1 MLGLTR
7 SSFPGRGGKLLTDS
21 GRRDMNK
28 PARFIIVI
36 LAAFALASL
45 SLYWSRMGGVA
56 PAPPQSEPARAIISE
71 VKTAEGQIGAVDPGS
86 NTLVL
91 IDGSGEVVFAFD
103 ERTAIVES
111 GRPVQPNSIRRGA
124 AATVRYTQRGGKNW
138 ARKIELARAAPP
150 ESY

>member
-1 MLGLTR
+1 
-7 SSFPGRGGKLLTDS
+7 
-21 GRRDMNK
+21 MNK
-28 PARFIIVI
+28 PVRTIVVI
-36 LAAFALASL
+36 LLAFALASL

-56 PAPPQSEPARAIISE
+56 PAPQQSDPARPIISE
-71 VKTAEGQIGAVDPGS
+71 IKIAEGQISAVDQGS
-86 NTLVL
+86 KTLIL

-111 GRPVQPNSIRRGA
+111 GRAIQPGSIQRGA